1 MLNKIDEKVMI
12 EIAQKAGEA
21 ILEIYNSEDFGVE
34 IKADKSPLTK
44 ADKAANDVIVAGLE
58 KYYPE
63 IPILS
68 EEIKETPYAERKD
81 WEYFWLVDPLDGTK
95 EFIKQN
101 GEFTVNI
108 ALIHNGAPVLGVI
121 DLPVKNT
128 TYFARKGDN
137 KCAYKIEEGKK
148 SDIKAI
154 KPTGDTCVVMASR
167 SHLNEDTQKFVDAQ
181 KTQYPN
187 IEFVSAGSS
196 LKFCFVAEGKANMYP
211 RFAPTMEWDTGAGQV
226 IAECAGASVVQAET
240 GEPLCYNKENLLNP
254 YFLVKVN

>member
-1 MLNKIDEKVMI
+1 MLNKIDEKIMI
-12 EIAQKAGEA
+12 DIAQKAGVA

-34 IKADKSPLTK
+34 IKEDKSPLTK

-68 EEIKETPYAERKD
+68 EEIKETPYNERKD

-108 ALIHNGAPVLGVI
+108 ALIHNGEPVLGVI
-121 DLPVKNT
+121 DLPVKST
-128 TYFARKGDN
+128 TYFARKGEN
-137 KCAYKIEEGKK
+137 KTCYKVEEGVK
-148 SDIKAI
+148 STIKAI
-154 KPTGDTCVVMASR
+154 KPTGDTCIVMASR
-167 SHLNEDTQKFVDAQ
+167 SHLNEDTQNFVDSQ
-181 KTQYPN
+181 KETYPN

-196 LKFCFVAEGKANMYP
+196 LKFCFIAEGKANMYP
-211 RFAPTMEWDTGAGQV
+211 RYAPTMEWDTGAGQV
-226 IAECAGASVVQAET
+226 IAECAGATVVEAKT
-240 GEPLCYNKENLLNP
+240 GKPLRYNKENLLNP
-254 YFLVKVN
+254 YFLVKA